1 MDLNSIY
8 NLIDTE
14 FKVTKKEKGF
24 ICVAPLGGEA
34 YPETI
39 VKLTLNRVQNQYEL
53 FEVVRGKEYKVDTFI
68 HEYKSVLAL
77 YIFAKS
83 KLEVKNY
90 DANVKNKIKVA
101 TSLTDIEQ
109 IFKTSIDEQYYSF
122 LVLKQD
128 KIILEKSK
136 NDKYNVLF
144 LGKKDS
150 KVYIDKSR
158 NMNSA
163 AAILYNFS
171 IKLRQFHY
179 LINKVDA
186 KGDTDFIE
194 TLKEL
199 YLIG

>member
-8 NLIDTE
+8 NLIGAE

-24 ICVAPLGGEA
+24 IYVAPLGGED
-34 YPETI
+34 YPETM
-39 VKLTLNRVQNQYEL
+39 VKLTLNKVQNQYEL
-53 FEVVRGKEYKVDTFI
+53 FEVIRGKEYKVDTFLD
-68 HEYKSVLAL
+68 EYKSVLAL

-101 TSLTDIEQ
+101 ASLTDIEQ

-122 LVLKQD
+122 LILKQD

-158 NMNSA
+158 KMNSA
-163 AAILYNFS
+163 AAVLYNFS

-179 LINKVDA
+179 LIKKLDV